1 MGGLGALLGATLA
14 GVLGQVVPV
23 IALLVVQ
30 GSGYLVA
37 GTIVALMVRR
47 GSQEASAAA

>member
-1 MGGLGALLGATLA
+1 
-14 GVLGQVVPV
+14 VLGQVVPV

-37 GTIVALMVRR
+37 GTAVWLLVGRR
-47 GSQEASAAA
+47 PLAAASSA